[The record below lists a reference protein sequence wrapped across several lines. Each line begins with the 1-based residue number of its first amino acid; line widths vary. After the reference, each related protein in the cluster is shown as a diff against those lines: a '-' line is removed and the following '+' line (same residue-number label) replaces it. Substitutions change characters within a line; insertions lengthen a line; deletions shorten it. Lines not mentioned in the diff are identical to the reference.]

1 MSPVASQDP
10 TKQAIWEIESTNPEM
25 VDPLEKSLRQV
36 VDPEIGLN
44 VVELGLVRNVKLE
57 NEDKAKVTMIM
68 TTPFCPYAPALL
80 EMTRSKAA
88 EALQRETTIE
98 MGAELWDLSYME
110 AGAGADWGIFW
121 EPKDFFQRRR

>member
-1 MSPVASQDP
+1 MSPAVAQDP
-10 TKQAIWEIESTNPEM
+10 SKQAIWELESTHP
-25 VDPLEKSLRQV
+25 DLLEPVEAALREV

-57 NEDKAKVTMIM
+57 SEDKAHVTMIM

-88 EALQRETTIE
+88 EALGVETTIAMGTE
-98 MGAELWDLSYME
+98 MWDLTFME
-110 AGAGADWGIFW
+110 EGAGADWGLF
-121 EPKDFFQRRR
+121 